1 MNFLD
6 FAAIILGVLFLCT
19 LALRAS
25 VYYKECANKGASER
39 LKEVFLNS
47 LLTIAISFLIILS
60 FVYLACKSSVCPC
73 ILLLLTLFYVGST
86 FIVKLITTYFVTNSP
101 RIKTLKKDTD
111 LNKRNREIKI
121 FWLFQLDCILFSPD
135 YCFTYVCKNFLFGFK
150 KEGRIRS
157 ELVKSF
163 NIENIFVSVFFGI
176 ILIFLFYFAPNTLF
190 LECFLFLTGVRFI
203 SRSMEIIISF
213 IKDIIDKKKLSNL
226 NMFERVRLA
235 FYSIFE
241 VFILSF
247 CIFYCQTGGDFLV
260 ALLNSLSLINS
271 SWNSGEKISGFDVI
285 KVFESLTCFSLIGLV
300 IGSYISRKKTI
311 YAKAID
317 DTPQLYVMDESGVRN
332 IIAFTESDE
341 NGHWKLFLTNEIGCS
356 YVINDRGKY
365 YHLSSNDYENM
376 PFVERANIQENFIL
390 KGEIFEIDFNENTKE
405 IMISRGET
413 K

>member
-6 FAAIILGVLFLCT
+6 FAVIILGVLFLCT
-19 LALRAS
+19 LAMRAS
-25 VYYKECANKGASER
+25 VYFKEYANKETYEK

-47 LLTIAISFLIILS
+47 LFTIAISFLIILS
-60 FVYLACKSSVCPC
+60 FIYLVYKSSVCPC
-73 ILLLLTLFYVGST
+73 ILFLLTFFYVVST
-86 FIVKLITTYFVTNSP
+86 FIVKIITTYFITNSP
-101 RIKTLKKDTD
+101 RIKALKNDID
-111 LNKRNREIKI
+111 FDKRSREIKV

-176 ILIFLFYFAPNTLF
+176 ILILLFYFAPNTLF

-260 ALLNSLSLINS
+260 ALLNSLSLING

-300 IGSYISRKKTI
+300 ISSYISGKKTI
-311 YAKAID
+311 YAKAIED
-317 DTPQLYVMDESGVRN
+317 SPQLYVMDESGIRN
-332 IIAFTESDE
+332 IIPFTESNE
-341 NGHWKLFLTNEIGCS
+341 NGHWKLTLANEIGCS

-365 YHLSSNDYENM
+365 CHLFSKDYENM